1 MSQQLSQVYQ
11 DLCQHARETALLR
24 SISGLLEWDEQTKMP
39 VAAGPYRAEQVA
51 YLAGEIHKRQT
62 TPEVGEWLAELADS
76 PLAAESHSDSGTV
89 IRELRRE
96 YDKKTRLP
104 QTLVEELSRT
114 SILGQQSWIK
124 ARKADD
130 FSLFQ
135 PILEKT
141 LDLKRQEAAAIGY
154 TATPYDA
161 LLDDYEPG
169 ATTARVASLLADLRQ
184 ALTPLV
190 EAIVG
195 SGRRPD
201 AAMLKRQ
208 YPVAAQEAFG
218 KATAEALGFDFTAGR
233 LDVTA
238 HPFCGGAGP
247 RDIRLTTRYNPQ
259 DFGDG
264 FFSIIHETG
273 HGLYEQGLPPE
284 QFGLPTGE
292 AASLGIHESQSR
304 LWENQVAR
312 SREFWESMLPR
323 AAAAFRPALDGVQ
336 VDDFYKAINVVE
348 PSLIRV
354 DADEATYN
362 LHILIRFEL
371 ERAMI
376 EGDLAAG
383 DLPGAWRE
391 KYQKHLG
398 VESPTD
404 ADGCLQDVHW
414 SAGLFGYFPTYSL
427 GNLYAGQFYAQAS
440 SELGDLPAAFR
451 RGEFGGLLAW
461 LREKIHRHGRRYSA
475 EELAMQV
482 TGTPL
487 SHTPWIDQLQ
497 AKYGPLYGV

>member
-11 DLCQHARETALLR
+11 DLCQHARETAMLR

-39 VAAGPYRAEQVA
+39 VAAGAYRAEQVA

-62 TPEVGEWLAELADS
+62 APAVGEWLDELAGS
-76 PLAAESHSDSGTV
+76 PLAADPHSDAGTV

-104 QTLVEELSRT
+104 QALVEELSRT
-114 SILGQQSWIK
+114 SILGQQTWIK
-124 ARKADD
+124 ARKADA
-130 FSLFQ
+130 FSLFR

-141 LDLKRQEAAAIGY
+141 LDLKRQEAAAMGY
-154 TATPYDA
+154 FATPYDA

-169 ATTARVASLLADLRQ
+169 ATTAEVAIVLAGLRD

-190 EAIVG
+190 ESIVG

-201 AAMLKRQ
+201 VAVLKRE
-208 YPVAAQEAFG
+208 YPVDVQEAFG
-218 KATAEALGFDFTAGR
+218 KAAAGAIGFDFTAGR

-247 RDIRLTTRYNPQ
+247 RDIRLTTRYNPR

-264 FFSIIHETG
+264 FFSIIHEAG
-273 HGLYEQGLPPE
+273 HGLYEQGLPTE
-284 QFGLPTGE
+284 EFGLPTAE
-292 AASLGIHESQSR
+292 AVSLGIHESQSR
-304 LWENQVAR
+304 MWENQVAR
-312 SREFWESMLPR
+312 SRAFWEHMLPK
-323 AAAAFRPALDGVQ
+323 ATDAFGAALDGVK
-336 VDDFYKAINVVE
+336 VDDFYAAINVVE

-354 DADEATYN
+354 DADEVTYN

-376 EGDLAAG
+376 EGDLAAA

-391 KYQKHLG
+391 KYQKYLG
-398 VESPTD
+398 VTSPTE

-427 GNLYAGQFYAQAS
+427 GNLYAGQFFAQADAD
-440 SELGDLPAAFR
+440 LGGLANSFR

-461 LREKIHRHGRRYSA
+461 LREKIHRQGRRYSA
-475 EELAMQV
+475 GELAARI
-482 TGTPL
+482 TGKSL
-487 SHTPWIDQLQ
+487 SHGPWIEQIR
-497 AKYGPLYGV
+497 AKYGALYGV

>member
-1 MSQQLSQVYQ
+1 MSQPLTQVYQ
-11 DLCQHARETALLR
+11 DLCQHARETAMLR

-39 VAAGPYRAEQVA
+39 VAAGAYRAEQVA

-62 TPEVGEWLAELADS
+62 APVVGEWLAELADS
-76 PLAAESHSDSGTV
+76 PLAGDPHSDSGTV

-96 YDKKTRLP
+96 YEKKTRLP
-104 QTLVEELSRT
+104 QALVEELSRT
-114 SILGQQSWIK
+114 SILGQQTWIK

-141 LDLKRQEAAAIGY
+141 LELKRQEAAAIGY

-169 ATTARVASLLADLRQ
+169 ATTAEVAAVLAGLRD

-190 EAIVG
+190 EEIVG

-201 AAMLKRQ
+201 VSVLKRE
-208 YPVAAQEAFG
+208 YPVAVQESFG
-218 KATAEALGFDFTAGR
+218 KAAAGAIGFDFTAGR

-247 RDIRLTTRYNPQ
+247 RDVRLTTRYNPR

-273 HGLYEQGLPPE
+273 HGLYEQGLPAE
-284 QFGLPTGE
+284 EFGLPTGE
-292 AASLGIHESQSR
+292 AVSLGIHESQSR
-304 LWENQVAR
+304 MWENQVAR
-312 SREFWESMLPR
+312 SRAFWEHMLPQ
-323 AAAAFRPALDGVQ
+323 AAAAFGPALDGVK
-336 VDDFYKAINVVE
+336 VDDFYAAINVVE

-354 DADEATYN
+354 DADEVTYN

-376 EGDLAAG
+376 EGDLSAG

-391 KYQKHLG
+391 KYQKYLG
-398 VESPTD
+398 VASPTD

-427 GNLYAGQFYAQAS
+427 GNLYAGQFFAQAS
-440 SELGDLPAAFR
+440 ADLGDLPAAFR
-451 RGEFGGLLAW
+451 RGEFGGLLTW
-461 LREKIHRHGRRYSA
+461 LREKIHRHGRRHSA
-475 EELAMQV
+475 GELATRI
-482 TGTPL
+482 TGKPL
-487 SHTPWIDQLQ
+487 SHAAWIEQIR
-497 AKYGPLYGV
+497 AKYAELYGV